1 MYGSFRSLYGS
12 SSSGS
17 GRSYVRESVS
27 GFFITI
33 SNVAARTRACIVGE
47 GVPAVAREE
56 ANKTRQQRTC
66 NGTGDLTESSLTS
79 RILLRPSIPQWC
91 AAPGDEMQKRDD
103 YVRGRST
110 WPVTVFPKAH
120 ASTPECRQRGIALRP
135 SWYVTCMS
143 GGECAWAKMKH
154 ERWMAFRGTGGNRIR
169 IGGRTD
175 DGARIAFI
183 SRHWCRIAGMGE
195 FRANR
200 YGVART
206 SERPIQAHPGAR
218 DGARRGEDRT
228 G

>member
-1 MYGSFRSLYGS
+1 CTTPSAPRSAGGPYWVRKPRDRTCAAVTNRFSPIAKAEPIEMYGSFRSLYGS

-120 ASTPECRQRGIALRP
+120 ASTP
-135 SWYVTCMS
+135 
-143 GGECAWAKMKH
+143 
-154 ERWMAFRGTGGNRIR
+154 
-169 IGGRTD
+169 
-175 DGARIAFI
+175 
-183 SRHWCRIAGMGE
+183 
-195 FRANR
+195 
-200 YGVART
+200 
-206 SERPIQAHPGAR
+206 
-218 DGARRGEDRT
+218 
-228 G
+228 